1 MTEWVPA
8 CSYTPDA
15 SLNAVKTRVGDMDYW
30 RYNVPVPRDA
40 AGNITATCENTTV
53 PTDASKMQTWL
64 DSQFRG
70 TSLDGYKMVG
80 GTADQIQL
88 EKDGEKYV
96 MSPILSTALTEQAE
110 LGPLSHAYANNG
122 ADYIM
127 AKVDDFSAESINKV
141 FVTRGAQGNP
151 TFARKIDLDKT
162 MQEALRRRSVNPA
175 NTSNILKTA
184 YRKTKG
190 DR

>member
-1 MTEWVPA
+1 
-8 CSYTPDA
+8 
-15 SLNAVKTRVGDMDYW
+15 
-30 RYNVPVPRDA
+30 
-40 AGNITATCENTTV
+40 
-53 PTDASKMQTWL
+53 MQTWL

-96 MSPILSTALTEQAE
+96 MSPILSAALTEQAE

-127 AKVDDFSAESINKV
+127 AKVDDFSAESI
-141 FVTRGAQGNP
+141 
-151 TFARKIDLDKT
+151 T

>member
-1 MTEWVPA
+1 
-8 CSYTPDA
+8 
-15 SLNAVKTRVGDMDYW
+15 
-30 RYNVPVPRDA
+30 
-40 AGNITATCENTTV
+40 
-53 PTDASKMQTWL
+53 
-64 DSQFRG
+64 
-70 TSLDGYKMVG
+70 MVD
-80 GTADQIQL
+80 GTAAQIQL

-110 LGPLSHAYANNG
+110 LGPLAHAYANNG

-141 FVTRGAQGNP
+141 FVTRGAQLNP
-151 TFARKIDLDKT
+151 KFARKIDLDT
-162 MQEALRRRSVNPA
+162 TIQEALRRRSVNPA